1 MSLCSLLLWNK
12 RPDSERISTDR
23 LTVEWARISEEVKK
37 QDWPECK
44 FDKPTSTQ
52 NLQLTGAKET
62 GTKEAT
68 TYQITKEGGETANVE
83 DVWRLYPL
91 RYSKGCRVKTKGE
104 LEIGCVDLQTV
115 VANQLSRERKV
126 N

>member
-1 MSLCSLLLWNK
+1 MKELVQTDLRWNGLEFLK
-12 RPDSERISTDR
+12 RS
-23 LTVEWARISEEVKK
+23 K

-68 TYQITKEGGETANVE
+68 TYQITKEGGETANVG
-83 DVWRLYPL
+83 DVWRLDPL
-91 RYSKGCRVKTKGE
+91 RDTRNGAESKRKENWKLGVFIYR
-104 LEIGCVDLQTV
+104 
-115 VANQLSRERKV
+115 QL
-126 N
+126 